1 MRKVEV
7 ETVDSVRRRLAVEV
21 PGAEIEAEFAR
32 MYADLRRT
40 AKVPGFRP
48 GRAPRSLLE
57 RLFGEKVRA
66 DVFAK
71 LIQDSFVEVL
81 REHDIEPVG
90 QPQIT
95 TEEADSGG
103 PLRYSALVEIKPDVV
118 AAGYTGLEV
127 ERPLHRIE
135 ESDVNRFLH
144 QLQES
149 LAQLH
154 PVTDRSCA
162 QRGDLAAV
170 DFEVRSDGQTL
181 QSVQDRLVEVV
192 DPSDSESIGAHLSGA
207 EVGTTV
213 KFTVDFPA
221 DHPDERVAGKPVA
234 FEVRIK
240 SLATKEVPPLDDE
253 FAKDHGECDTLAEL
267 RLKARER
274 LETAASRQTDQAVHA
289 RVLSELVRVHEL
301 EVPEAMVERRTE
313 VLVDELLE
321 NMGPRRPP
329 VSKEAEVRE
338 QLRKGLRE
346 QARDHVKAGLIL
358 EAIARQE
365 RIEVSEEDLDAQ
377 VESIVSQVQAEMQE
391 HVRAL
396 YKDTGRRAGLRAQL
410 VQERALD
417 LVARQ
422 ARLRDV
428 EAKQES
434 C

>member
-7 ETVDSVRRRLAVEV
+7 EAVDSVRRRLAVEV
-21 PGAEIEAEFAR
+21 PQAEVEAEFAST
-32 MYADLRRT
+32 YADLRRT

-57 RLFGEKVRA
+57 RLYGEKVRA

-71 LIQDSFVEVL
+71 LIQDSFVEAL
-81 REHDIEPVG
+81 REQNIEPVG
-90 QPQIT
+90 EPAIT
-95 TEEADSGG
+95 TEEADSAG
-103 PLRYSALVEIKPDVV
+103 PLRYSVLVEIKPDVV

-127 ERPLHRIE
+127 ERPVHRIE
-135 ESDVNRFLH
+135 ESDVDKFLQ

-149 LAQLH
+149 FAQLR
-154 PVTDRSCA
+154 PITDRSCA
-162 QRGDLAAV
+162 QRGDVATV
-170 DFEVRSDGQTL
+170 DFEVRSGRETL
-181 QSVQDRLVEVV
+181 QSVRDRLVEVV
-192 DPSDSESIGAHLSGA
+192 DPSDSESVGAHLGGA
-207 EVGTTV
+207 EIGTTV
-213 KFTVDFPA
+213 AFTVDFPA
-221 DHPDERVAGKPVA
+221 DHPDERVAGKTVA
-234 FEVRIK
+234 FEVQIK
-240 SLATKEVPPLDDE
+240 SLAIKEVPPLDDE

-274 LETAASRQTDQAVHA
+274 LEAAASRQTDQAVHA

-301 EVPEAMVERRTE
+301 QVPDAMVDRRTE
-313 VLVDELLE
+313 VLVDEVLE
-321 NMGPRRPP
+321 SMGPRRPP
-329 VSKEAEVRE
+329 VSKETEIRE
-338 QLRKGLRE
+338 QLRQGLRE
-346 QARDHVKAGLIL
+346 RARDHVKAGLIL

-365 RIEVSEEDLDAQ
+365 RIEVSEEDLDTQ
-377 VESIVSQVQAEMQE
+377 IDSMVSQMQAEMQE

-396 YKDTGRRAGLRAQL
+396 YKDTGRRSGLRAQL

>member
-1 MRKVEV
+1 MRKVDV
-7 ETVDSVRRRLAVEV
+7 ETVDPVRRRLAVEV
-21 PGAEIEAEFAR
+21 AGAEVEAEFAR
-32 MYADLRRT
+32 VYADLRRT

-57 RLFGEKVRA
+57 RLYGEKVRA

-81 REHDIEPVG
+81 QEQNIEPVG
-90 QPQIT
+90 QPEVT

-103 PLRYSALVEIKPDVV
+103 PLRYSAMVEIKPDVV

-127 ERPLHRIE
+127 ERPVRRVE
-135 ESDVNRFLH
+135 ESDVDRFLH

-154 PVTDRSCA
+154 PITDRSCA
-162 QRGDLAAV
+162 QRGDLATV
-170 DFEVRSDGQTL
+170 DFEVRADGQTL

-192 DPSDSESIGAHLSGA
+192 DASDSESVGAHLGGA
-207 EVGTTV
+207 EVGAIVT
-213 KFTVDFPA
+213 FTVDFPA
-221 DHPDERVAGKPVA
+221 DHPDERVAGKPVG

-240 SLATKEVPPLDDE
+240 GLATKEVPQLDDE
-253 FAKDHGECDTLAEL
+253 FAKDHGECDTLTQL
-267 RLKARER
+267 RLKVRER
-274 LETAASRQTDQAVHA
+274 LEAAALRQTDQAVHA

-301 EVPEAMVERRTE
+301 QVPDAMVDRRTE
-313 VLVDELLE
+313 VLVEEVLE

-329 VSKEAEVRE
+329 VSKEPEVRE
-338 QLRKGLRE
+338 RLRKDLRE

-358 EAIARQE
+358 EAIGRQE

-377 VESIVSQVQAEMQE
+377 IESLVSQVQAEMQE

-422 ARLRDV
+422 AHLRDV